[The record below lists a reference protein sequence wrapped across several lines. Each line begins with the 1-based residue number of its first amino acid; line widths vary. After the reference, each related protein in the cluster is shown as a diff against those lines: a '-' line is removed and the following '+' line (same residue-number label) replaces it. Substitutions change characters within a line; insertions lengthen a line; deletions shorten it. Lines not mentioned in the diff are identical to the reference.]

1 MCLGLAAVNQAVK
14 EGAASQTVRVLRLP
28 EVALRSVVSE
38 CAVGYQTELSALL
51 RAKTLEG
58 QSYTD
63 MSHLPDRSTNTLDH
77 HSSKSTRS
85 DTV

>member
-14 EGAASQTVRVLRLP
+14 EGKGSQTLRVLRLP

-38 CAVGYQTELSALL
+38 CAAGYQTELSALL

-58 QSYTD
+58 QSNTD
-63 MSHLPDRSTNTLDH
+63 THNTPHKLLNLKD
-77 HSSKSTRS
+77 
-85 DTV
+85 